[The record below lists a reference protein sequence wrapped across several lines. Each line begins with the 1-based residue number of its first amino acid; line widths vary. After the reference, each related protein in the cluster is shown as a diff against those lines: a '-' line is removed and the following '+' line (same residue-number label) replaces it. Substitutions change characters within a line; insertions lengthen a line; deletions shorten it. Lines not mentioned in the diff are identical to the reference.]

1 MKHIHQIA
9 ERLGLSPQDIVPHG
23 HHKAKVPLSVLD
35 RPRDRPPAKL
45 ILVSALTPTSAG
57 EGKTTTSIGLGQALD
72 RAGENVCLALR
83 EPSLGPCFGVKGGG
97 TGGGVSKLEPSTDI
111 NLHFNGDFH
120 AITSAHNLLSSVIDN
135 HLHFSSDLGIDP
147 RRIVWPRVID
157 LNDRSLRS
165 ALIGLRGPKQGQPRQ
180 ESFDITAASEVMAI
194 LCLANDRDD
203 LRRRLDNILIG
214 FRPGVGP
221 VYARDLKVTG
231 AMMALLKDAIVP
243 NLVQSTEGTP
253 ALVHGGPFANIAH
266 GCNSVIATRM
276 AMHLSD
282 WVVTEAGFGMDL
294 GGQKFL
300 DIKCPSGGFNP
311 NMVVLVAT
319 VRALK
324 LHGGVKM
331 KDLATPDVDAVLRG
345 LPNVIRHIESVQAY
359 GKPVVVA
366 INQFHQDTPEE
377 IAAVAS
383 ALREHG
389 VLVAESE
396 HFMKGGEGAAKLART
411 VMEVCPDEPGPL
423 TRSYDWSE
431 PVVDK
436 LNGIARRAYGADKVV
451 LTADAKQDLRRIKA
465 LGHEGLPICVAK
477 TQYSLS
483 DDPKKLGRPQGFDIT
498 VRQLKINSGAGF
510 IVAITGDI
518 LRMPGLPKRAQAEG
532 VDLVD
537 GEIVGVG

>member
-1 MKHIHQIA
+1 MKHIHDVA
-9 ERLGLSPQDIVPHG
+9 ARLGLTPEDIIPFG
-23 HHKAKVPLSVLD
+23 HHKAKVPLSVMD
-35 RPRDRPPAKL
+35 KPNDSAPAKL

-57 EGKTTTSIGLGQALD
+57 EGKTTTSIGLGQALTA
-72 RAGENVCLALR
+72 AGEKVCLALR

-97 TGGGVSKLEPSTDI
+97 TGGGASKLEPSTDI

-135 HLHFSSDLGIDP
+135 HLHFSSDVKIDP
-147 RRIVWPRVID
+147 RRVVWPRVID

-165 ALIGLRGPKQGQPRQ
+165 AMIGLGGPKQGQPRQ

-194 LCLANDRDD
+194 LCLANDLDD
-203 LRRRLDNILIG
+203 LRRRIDNILVG
-214 FRPGVGP
+214 FRPGIGP

-276 AMHLSD
+276 AMHLAD

-294 GGQKFL
+294 GGEKFL

-311 NMVVLVAT
+311 NLVVLVAT

-331 KDLATPDVDAVLRG
+331 KDLATPDVDAVKRG

-366 INQFHQDTPEE
+366 MNRFHQDTPEE
-377 IAAVAS
+377 IEAVVT

-389 VLVAESE
+389 VTVAESE
-396 HFMKGGEGAAKLART
+396 HFMKGGEGAAALARAVIENT
-411 VMEVCPDEPGPL
+411 PDEPGPL
-423 TRSYDWSE
+423 TRSYDWSDSL
-431 PVVDK
+431 PDK
-436 LNGIARRAYGADKVV
+436 LNGIARRAYGARQVV
-451 LTADAKQDLRRIKA
+451 LTADAKQDLRRIRA
-465 LGHEGLPICVAK
+465 LGHEGLPVCVAK

-483 DDPKKLGRPQGFDIT
+483 DDPKKLGRPEDFDIT
-498 VRQLKINSGAGF
+498 VRSLKINSGAGF

-518 LRMPGLPKRAQAEG
+518 LRMPGLPKRASAEN